1 MDDLISRQ
9 AAIDEIEYELEMINS
24 ALDSITLD
32 FNARERL
39 RQRKGEAREILNSIQ
54 QLPSV
59 QPEQKKGKW
68 IYPSGIV
75 GFGRCPECKALW
87 DYSLITNRFFRHCP
101 RCGAKIENSPF
112 KDTEREEEE

>member
-1 MDDLISRQ
+1 MSDLISKQ

-39 RQRKGEAREILNSIQ
+39 RQRRGEAREILNSIQ

-68 IYPSGIV
+68 IYPSQDSEIINKEFFSDCSV
-75 GFGRCPECKALW
+75 CGFSSMNEYKYCP
-87 DYSLITNRFFRHCP
+87 N
-101 RCGAKIENSPF
+101 CGAKMEGEQI
-112 KDTEREEEE
+112 